1 MLGNLSGQKS
11 KKKMIRY
18 FIKKIKL
25 KISTL
30 INCKQILITE
40 KSQQIYLIE
49 LLKRGLLSGLQI
61 KKNYIKH

>member
-1 MLGNLSGQKS
+1 M
-11 KKKMIRY
+11 
-18 FIKKIKL
+18 
-25 KISTL
+25 L

-61 KKNYIKH
+61 KKIVSNINRTQLLC